1 MRMKLRIQNYT
12 AYRTV
17 DLRRFFTAGLRAMGA
32 TQPKT
37 IEVRYL
43 SGNLRRCMAS
53 LGTLKEMRVS
63 DADGEPAKK
72 WQLSEGRW
80 IRMLIARPPVLGHD
94 GNGKPV
100 ELMHLGTGSA
110 VLENVLG
117 EPLRR
122 FARVF
127 EHEVLHSK
135 GVGHREMTPSQ
146 MNCDQPLPKWAEGLV
161 IRLKEPKV
169 KRSAAEKVAE
179 REEHAREML
188 AAYERKQKRVA
199 TLLRKWRAKV
209 RYYERRAA
217 AKRVST

>member
-1 MRMKLRIQNYT
+1 MKLLRIQNYT
-12 AYRTV
+12 AYRTL
-17 DLRRFFTAGLRAMGA
+17 DLRRFFAAGLRAMGA

-53 LGTLKEMRVS
+53 VGTFKEMRNT
-63 DADGEPAKK
+63 DPDGEVAKK
-72 WQLSEGRW
+72 WQLTEGRW

-100 ELMHLGTGSA
+100 ELMHLGAGSVA
-110 VLENVLG
+110 LEPV
-117 EPLRR
+117 RR

-127 EHEVLHSK
+127 EHEVLHNK
-135 GVGHREMTPSQ
+135 GVRHREMTPSQ
-146 MNCDQPLPKWAEGLV
+146 RNCDEPLPKWAEGLV
-161 IRLKEPKV
+161 IRLKEPKA
-169 KRSAAEKVAE
+169 KRSAADKVAE
-179 REEHAREML
+179 REQHAREML

-199 TLLRKWRAKV
+199 TLLKKWKAKV

-217 AKRVST
+217 AKRTP

>member
-1 MRMKLRIQNYT
+1 MGDRVKLRVRNYT
-12 AYRTV
+12 SYRTT
-17 DLRRFFTAGLRAMGA
+17 DLRRFFAAGLRAMGS

-53 LGTLKEMRVS
+53 LGTFNEVRTT
-63 DADGEPAKK
+63 DADGELAKK
-72 WQLSEGRW
+72 WQLYEGQW

-94 GNGKPV
+94 DNGKPV
-100 ELMHLGTGSA
+100 EL
-110 VLENVLG
+110 LENVLG
-117 EPLRR
+117 EPMRR

-146 MNCDQPLPKWAEGLV
+146 MNCDQPLPEWAEGLV
-161 IRLKEPKV
+161 VRLKEPKA
-169 KRSAAEKVAE
+169 KPSAADKVAE
-179 REEHAREML
+179 REGHAREML
-188 AAYERKQKRVA
+188 AEYERKQKRVA
-199 TLLRKWRAKV
+199 ALLRKWRAKV

-217 AKRVST
+217 AKRTP